1 MARGTRRSQ
10 SVNLTTESS
19 NGEQVPLQG
28 TTDID
33 VPLQPATRG
42 RRGHPGRDLGESKEI
57 QSGTSDYQ

>member
-10 SVNLTTESS
+10 SVNLTTESP

-33 VPLQPATRG
+33 VPLQPVTRG
-42 RRGHPGRDLGESKEI
+42 QRDRSRHDLGESKEI
-57 QSGTSDYQ
+57 QLGISDYQ